1 MINVN
6 NTNIEIETNVKPITQ
21 PARQAVLN
29 ALPNECFA
37 ENVVRQFENVAI
49 FMPNAPQNM
58 DVMAPV
64 MKAIVVY
71 QVFA

>member
-21 PARQAVLN
+21 PARYAVLN

-37 ENVVRQFENVAI
+37 ENVVR
-49 FMPNAPQNM
+49 
-58 DVMAPV
+58 
-64 MKAIVVY
+64 
-71 QVFA
+71 